1 MILTEEQ
8 KKNIKTMC
16 VVTYANDL
24 KERQKK
30 GQFFT
35 PPELIIK
42 MIEKFDDLDRDFID
56 PCGGNGNLL
65 VGLIAVG
72 VSPES
77 IYFNELDENEYKT
90 GVKRLTELGVP
101 EDHCTNFDAL
111 SDEFEEYYKN
121 ASMSVIINPPYLR
134 NTHLKIL
141 KKMIDIFIK
150 EENKNEE
157 NKKV

>member
-16 VVTYANDL
+16 TVAYTNDL
-24 KERQKK
+24 KERQTK

-35 PPELIIK
+35 PSELVIQ

-65 VGLIAVG
+65 IGLIVAG
-72 VSPES
+72 VSPDS
-77 IYFNELDENEYKT
+77 IYYNELDENEYKA

-101 EDHCTNFDAL
+101 EDHCTNFDAV

-121 ASMSVIINPPYLR
+121 ASMSVIMNPPYLR

-141 KKMIDIFIK
+141 KKMIEIFTK
-150 EENKNEE
+150 EENEI
-157 NKKV
+157 

>member
-16 VVTYANDL
+16 TVAYTNDL
-24 KERQKK
+24 KERQTK

-35 PPELIIK
+35 PPELVIQ
-42 MIEKFDDLDRDFID
+42 MIEKFNDLDRDFID

-72 VSPES
+72 VSPDN
-77 IYFNELDENEYKT
+77 IYYNELDENEYKA

-121 ASMSVIINPPYLR
+121 ASMSVIMNPPYLR

-141 KKMIDIFIK
+141 KKMIEIFVK

-157 NKKV
+157 D

>member
-16 VVTYANDL
+16 SVAYVNDL
-24 KERQKK
+24 KERQTK

-35 PPELIIK
+35 PSELVIQ
-42 MIEKFDDLDRDFID
+42 MIEKFGDLDRDFID

-72 VSPES
+72 VSPEN
-77 IYFNELDENEYKT
+77 IYYNELDENEYKA
-90 GVKRLTELGVP
+90 GVKRLIELGVP

-121 ASMSVIINPPYLR
+121 ASMSVIMNAPYLR

-141 KKMIDIFIK
+141 KKMIEIFAK

-157 NKKV
+157 D

>member
-16 VVTYANDL
+16 TVAYTNDL
-24 KERQKK
+24 KERQTK

-35 PPELIIK
+35 PSELVIQ

-65 VGLIAVG
+65 IGLIVAG
-72 VSPES
+72 VSPDS
-77 IYFNELDENEYKT
+77 IYYNERDENEYKA

-101 EDHCTNFDAL
+101 EDHCTNFDAV

-121 ASMSVIINPPYLR
+121 ASMSVIMNPPYLR

-141 KKMIDIFIK
+141 KKMIEIFTK
-150 EENKNEE
+150 EENEI
-157 NKKV
+157 